1 MPLLMILGLGAIS
14 ASSLLEDRVTDLENR
29 VSTLESR
36 AGISTVTFP
45 TPTQEIWQDGCYETL
60 YKVNFR
66 NGASAKSPIQ
76 LVIPANTK
84 LVIMQ
89 KHIISEK
96 EVWAQLDYNG
106 RRGFIALIFNGQ
118 ILAKEISCQL

>member
-1 MPLLMILGLGAIS
+1 MALGAIP
-14 ASSLLEDRVTDLENR
+14 ASSVLEDRVTDLENR

-36 AGISTVTFP
+36 AGIPTISFP
-45 TPTQEIWQDGCYETL
+45 TPTQEIWQCYETL

-66 NGASAKSPIQ
+66 NAASAKSPIQ
-76 LVIPANTK
+76 LVIPVNTK

-118 ILAKEISCQL
+118 ILAKEIKC